1 MKQYRLR
8 LFHKSSTIWSEWRS
22 ITVPFED
29 KDILTIQFNEPLT
42 VEESKEFFKT
52 YVEKL

>member
-8 LFHKSSTIWSEWRS
+8 LFHKNKTEWIEWRN

-42 VEESKEFFKT
+42 VEEAKEFFKH
-52 YVEKL
+52 YVIR

>member
-8 LFHKSSTIWSEWRS
+8 LFHPTKTIWTEWRNVD
-22 ITVPFED
+22 VPFKE

-42 VEESKEFFKT
+42 VLESKDLFTHYE
-52 YVEKL
+52 VE

>member
-8 LFHKSSTIWSEWRS
+8 LFHPDVTEWIEWRN
-22 ITVPFED
+22 IDVPFKD

-42 VEESKEFFKT
+42 VEEAKEFFKH
-52 YVEKL
+52 YEVE